1 MNIIAARSRET
12 YGGFLAEYR
21 LAHWGDYRPVRT
33 EDGAPEIFNSDKDA
47 EVAAH
52 RALTAALVPEIRAE
66 RGEPAKGGA
75 RSKAE
80 SLFGAIFRRGRR
92 IEVARK

>member
-1 MNIIAARSRET
+1 MNTIEARSRET

-21 LAHWGDYRPVRT
+21 LAHWGDFRPLRQD
-33 EDGAPEIFNSDKDA
+33 DGAPQIFASDKDA

-66 RGEPAKGGA
+66 RSGSSSLTT

-80 SLFGAIFRRGRR
+80 TLFSAIFRRGRR